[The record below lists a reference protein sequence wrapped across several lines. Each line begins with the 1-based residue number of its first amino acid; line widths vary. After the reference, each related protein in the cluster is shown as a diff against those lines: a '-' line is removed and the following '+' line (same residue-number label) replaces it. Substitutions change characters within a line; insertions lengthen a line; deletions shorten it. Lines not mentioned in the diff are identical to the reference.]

1 MEILD
6 FTFRLGV
13 VFAIYGFLWGI
24 FEIGIRLLSAGRK
37 RSLGEVY
44 LLKGIKYFFL
54 VNVTFLFCIEESE
67 ADFAISQQ
75 LIIAG
80 IILLTYFLG
89 KLQNSQNRMV
99 MFQMMGRG
107 LPNAPVAQFSLRGEI
122 ILIAGS
128 LLVFLGLYFYPEWA
142 SNPASQWF
150 VDSIK
155 NIDDTPVFGFIFK
168 VIGFFFVVSIIARM
182 INAFTFLLNG
192 GKNPRN
198 PRNDKNNDDDFTD
211 YEEIN

>member
-6 FTFRLGV
+6 FIFRLGV

-24 FEIGIRLLSAGRK
+24 FEIGIRLLMAGRQ
-37 RSLGEVY
+37 RSIGEVY
-44 LLKGIKYFFL
+44 LFKGIKYFFL
-54 VNVTFLFCIEESE
+54 VNVTFLFCIHESE
-67 ADFAISQQ
+67 ADLFVLHQ

-107 LPNAPVAQFSLRGEI
+107 LPNVPNAQFSLRGEI
-122 ILIAGS
+122 IVIVGS
-128 LLVFLGLYFYPEWA
+128 LLLFLGLYFYPEWA
-142 SNPASQWF
+142 SNTASKWF

-155 NIDDTPVFGFIFK
+155 NIDDTPVFGFVFK

-182 INAFTFLLNG
+182 INAFNFLLSG
-192 GKNPRN
+192 GKVKRSTRN
-198 PRNDKNNDDDFTD
+198 NSDDDDFTD